1 MFQKIDVYGDVFFD
15 VLRREFY
22 LRMMYTFSN
31 TSQKKMMT
39 FRPPLSLDPTVVEI
53 RVNGSKMLLTPN

>member
-1 MFQKIDVYGDVFFD
+1 MMYVWRNVVRLMFQKIDVYGDVFFD

-31 TSQKKMMT
+31 TSQKN
-39 FRPPLSLDPTVVEI
+39 DDGPT
-53 RVNGSKMLLTPN
+53 TP